1 MEQQPRHAWEWTKSN
16 KNKQTNKKINKKTHI
31 IFKLT
36 TRSIIPFSQ
45 QTMQ

>member
-16 KNKQTNKKINKKTHI
+16 KNKQTNKKTNKKTHI

>member
-1 MEQQPRHAWEWTKSN
+1 MGMNEIKQ
-16 KNKQTNKKINKKTHI
+16 KQTNKQKNKQKTHI